1 MTVEDLEDQIKAK
14 DKDLAN
20 SIAEWQ
26 EHCML
31 LENKTTELSEALER
45 TRSDAE
51 EHSET
56 GFPGFVDRK
65 SSELR
70 GGPQGK

>member
-1 MTVEDLEDQIKAK
+1 MEDLEDQIKAK

-31 LENKTTELSEALER
+31 LESKTTELSEALGR
-45 TRSDAE
+45 ARSDAVE
-51 EHSET
+51 DSEP
-56 GFPGFVDRK
+56 GFPGFVDQK
-65 SSELR
+65 SSEL
-70 GGPQGK
+70 QGK